1 MKRVAKI
8 IGSICVAAASFA
20 AHAQAFQSL
29 ASVEKVPVPRNGVD
43 GFAVQLPI
51 KCGPDGTIYVRFA
64 EAGLEPSVTLIRED
78 GKIASSIRVSAIPE
92 VSGSD
97 FYDFAPGN
105 GDVFVL
111 SGQGK
116 PHSQTT
122 YHISRFKADGTYVSS
137 VKADTAFRPDF
148 EPRQIAAFP
157 SGGLLIA
164 GITKG
169 HEMPFVPFAAIFGED
184 GGFQRQ
190 IIFAGDVTE
199 KNATQ
204 APSDTSFSEA
214 ERVRNL
220 LDVSYLQTA
229 DDGNAYVM
237 RHTPRGPVFVVSPG
251 GSVRRVA
258 LVPPVESANLQW
270 IMASGGS
277 IAAQYRAADFTEPKT
292 HYLTVVDVETKRVR
306 ETIRYTHDYQTNGGG
321 MACYQHGTFTFIAG
335 GPDHKLQLVR
345 AVAQ

>member
-122 YHISRFKADGTYVSS
+122 YHISRFKADGTYV
-137 VKADTAFRPDF
+137 
-148 EPRQIAAFP
+148 
-157 SGGLLIA
+157 
-164 GITKG
+164 
-169 HEMPFVPFAAIFGED
+169 
-184 GGFQRQ
+184 
-190 IIFAGDVTE
+190 
-199 KNATQ
+199 
-204 APSDTSFSEA
+204 
-214 ERVRNL
+214 
-220 LDVSYLQTA
+220 
-229 DDGNAYVM
+229 
-237 RHTPRGPVFVVSPG
+237 
-251 GSVRRVA
+251 
-258 LVPPVESANLQW
+258 
-270 IMASGGS
+270 
-277 IAAQYRAADFTEPKT
+277 
-292 HYLTVVDVETKRVR
+292 
-306 ETIRYTHDYQTNGGG
+306 
-321 MACYQHGTFTFIAG
+321 
-335 GPDHKLQLVR
+335 
-345 AVAQ
+345 